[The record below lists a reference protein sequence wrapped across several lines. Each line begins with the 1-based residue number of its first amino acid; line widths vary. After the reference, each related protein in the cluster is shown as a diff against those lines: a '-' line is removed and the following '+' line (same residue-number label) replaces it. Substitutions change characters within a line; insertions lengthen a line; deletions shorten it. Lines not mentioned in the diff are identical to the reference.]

1 MITGEHTHI
10 RTADPDDAPS
20 MHQLYVSPV
29 PRSALL
35 DPRREPVLPNI
46 DELREALASKDA
58 MRGNFFAI
66 EDRSGIVQGFCML
79 RGSSKEVG
87 YGEFN
92 LMLLDAAAYES
103 PLADEA
109 FRFART
115 RAFERL
121 RTRKL
126 IAHCLD
132 TEGPLHAFL
141 LRCGF
146 ECNGTQREVFFGAG
160 RWHNLHTFSLFA
172 PELAIPS

>member
-1 MITGEHTHI
+1 MITGEYTQI
-10 RTADPDDAPS
+10 RTADPDDAPT
-20 MHQLYVSPV
+20 MHQLYTSAVS
-29 PRSALL
+29 RSALL
-35 DPRREPVLPNI
+35 DPRREPVLPNA
-46 DELREALASKDA
+46 DELREALGTKDA
-58 MRGNFFAI
+58 MKGNFFAI
-66 EDRSGIVQGFCML
+66 EDRSGIVRGFCML
-79 RGSSKEVG
+79 RGSSKEAG

-92 LMLLDAAAYES
+92 LMLLDAADYDL
-103 PLADEA
+103 PLAEEA
-109 FRFART
+109 FRFAHA

-132 TEGPLHAFL
+132 TEQPLHDFL

-172 PELAIPS
+172 PELVRPA